1 MFRSA
6 LPKQALV
13 RHVNTAS
20 RARYRQVLR
29 QPARIPVQAHVAQNA
44 RNSGLAFLR
53 TEELRPCANVTMP
66 WSRRVLPQKT
76 WVPSIRFDIYG
87 VLVSLA
93 TLHQAIIAG
102 IAMLVQRMRFSR
114 MEHEE
119 ETDWDREGAR
129 RRALE
134 RLDQLLP
141 GRS

>member
-1 MFRSA
+1 M
-6 LPKQALV
+6 
-13 RHVNTAS
+13 
-20 RARYRQVLR
+20 
-29 QPARIPVQAHVAQNA
+29 
-44 RNSGLAFLR
+44 
-53 TEELRPCANVTMP
+53 RPCANVKVP
-66 WSRRVLPQKT
+66 WSRRVVQQKT

-114 MEHEE
+114 TEHEE